1 MRTPIDPDS
10 IGFLINDLA
19 RQSRAIFEHE
29 IEAANLTVTAAEA
42 RVLAHMARTGATRQ
56 HLLAD
61 SLGMTPMSVTGF
73 LDRLEKSE
81 LVERTPDPKDRRAK
95 IVTLTERASD
105 ILIQISQ
112 AGRKTEQTISEGLCP
127 KEWDVFYRTALQLRR
142 NIADTLVTDQKDE
155 A

>member
-1 MRTPIDPDS
+1 MRTPINPDS

-19 RQSRAIFEHE
+19 RQSRAIFESE
-29 IEAANLTVTAAEA
+29 IEAANLSVTTAEA
-42 RVLAHMARTGATRQ
+42 RVLAHMARRGATRQ

-73 LDRLEKSE
+73 LDRLEKRD
-81 LVERTPDPKDRRAK
+81 LVERTPDPEDRRAK

-112 AGRKTEQTISEGLCP
+112 AGRKTEKTISEGLCP
-127 KEWDVFYRTALQLRR
+127 KQWDVFYSTALQLRR
-142 NIADTLVTDQKDE
+142 NLADTLITDQKDE